1 MRGTKVGILNLNCM
15 EGKSNITLPQEI
27 NSFNTPS
34 LEKVAECRKSCQ
46 NKEEQEKKELLTQH
60 SHAVYSLLGV
70 KNGPYLK
77 SQ

>member
-46 NKEEQEKKELLTQH
+46 NKEEQEKK
-60 SHAVYSLLGV
+60 
-70 KNGPYLK
+70 
-77 SQ
+77 